1 MKAIGII
8 TEYNPFHNGHLYQTE
23 LLRENQ
29 AKEVA
34 LVSVMSGS
42 FTQRGE
48 PTVLDKWT
56 RAKTAIQGGVD
67 LVLELP
73 CIFSVASADG
83 FAVGGV
89 GILSATA
96 VIGEMAFGSEAGDI
110 TALQAIADYLHS
122 VETDSEIQSLI
133 QKYMRE
139 GLGYAASLSL
149 IVNQQLG
156 EPAAKLMQEANNIL
170 GISYLK
176 AIHKLP
182 QGQKIKAKT
191 HERQGSS
198 HLDSA
203 SQLRRILATHQA
215 DPAAIL
221 KAIDTKVPSTTA
233 AALAQASRT
242 GSLLLPHNLSDLA
255 YSMIRRS
262 NVDEL
267 KQFVGMGDGLAERL
281 SQAANRLPAAQSTDA
296 SVYERLVAASRARQ
310 LSQARVQRA
319 LATLLLGI
327 TEKDMAESIE
337 AGPQYIRVLAFNK
350 RGRYILKQMSK
361 YARLPLITKA
371 SDFREHNDKGAIFR
385 RQYELDLLASDLR
398 SVLCRKEEP
407 GQDFDRAVW
416 IR

>member
-23 LLRENQ
+23 LLREKQ

-48 PTVLDKWT
+48 ATVMDKWT

-73 CIFSVASADG
+73 TIFSVASADG
-83 FAVGGV
+83 FAIGGL
-89 GILSATA
+89 GILSAAA
-96 VIGEMAFGSEAGDI
+96 VIGEIAFGSEAGEI
-110 TALQAIADYLHS
+110 TALQRIADYLHAS
-122 VETDSEIQSLI
+122 ETDSEIQSSI
-133 QKYMRE
+133 QTHMRE
-139 GLGYAASLSL
+139 GLGYAASLSQ
-149 IVNQQLG
+149 IVQQNLG
-156 EPAAKLMQEANNIL
+156 ESEAKVMQEANNIL

-182 QGQKIKAKT
+182 QDHKIKATT
-191 HERQGSS
+191 HARQGAS

-203 SQLRRILATHQA
+203 SQIRRILATYQT
-215 DPAAIL
+215 DPAAVL
-221 KAIDTKVPSTTA
+221 KAIDGKVPTTTA
-233 AALAQASRT
+233 AALAQAAKS
-242 GSLLLPHNLSDLA
+242 GSLLLPHDLSELV
-255 YSMIRRS
+255 YSLIRRS
-262 NVDEL
+262 NAEEL
-267 KQFVGMGDGLAERL
+267 KKFVGMGDGLAERL
-281 SQAANRLPAAQSTDA
+281 LQAASRLPGEPSSDA

-327 TEKDMAESIE
+327 TEKDMVESLE

-371 SDFREHNDKGAIFR
+371 SDFREHNDKGPIFR
-385 RQYELDLLASDLR
+385 RQYELDLMATDLR
-398 SVLCRKEEP
+398 SVLCREKDL